1 MAIPPNAPGPM
12 CLDWAFGRFKHGIPS
27 FFRSGCKAAPSR
39 TPAPSSSIP
48 TEGERL
54 TGSTQCGCLPESAD
68 PFEDGREELSGH
80 GDFRQLKCHVL
91 GVPGDLGTDLDDLLL
106 QRG

>member
-1 MAIPPNAPGPM
+1 M
-12 CLDWAFGRFKHGIPS
+12 LRGRCAWTGRLVGLAWDSSLFS
-27 FFRSGCKAAPSR
+27 QWVQAAPSR
-39 TPAPSSSIP
+39 TPVPSSSIP

-68 PFEDGREELSGH
+68 PFEDGRQELSGH
-80 GDFRQLKCHVL
+80 GDFRQLECHVL
-91 GVPGDLGTDLDDLLL
+91 GVPGDLGTNLDYLLL